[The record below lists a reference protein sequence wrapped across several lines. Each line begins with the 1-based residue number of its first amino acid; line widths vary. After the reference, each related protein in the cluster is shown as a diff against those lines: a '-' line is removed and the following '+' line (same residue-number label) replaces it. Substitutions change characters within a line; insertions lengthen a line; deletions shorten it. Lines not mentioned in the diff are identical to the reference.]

1 MGVCSTYIDY
11 QNDEYTSMYSE
22 ISADDRSALSKIKNI
37 PGFPCSFESG
47 NALLR
52 IFDETHSTVTIT
64 EYNDG
69 SAIYSILG
77 IVFQNYV
84 NELQDYVYVLDES
97 YREPEFISKYAK
109 EQSVYTYAKT
119 SQRHIV
125 NLPMISL
132 LHSEKYSQRSAYCGR
147 MIPRL

>member
-37 PGFPCSFESG
+37 PGFLCSWESA

-64 EYNDG
+64 EYDDG
-69 SAIYSILG
+69 SAMYSISG
-77 IVFQNYV
+77 IFFQNYV
-84 NELQDYVYVLDES
+84 NELQD
-97 YREPEFISKYAK
+97 
-109 EQSVYTYAKT
+109 
-119 SQRHIV
+119 
-125 NLPMISL
+125 
-132 LHSEKYSQRSAYCGR
+132 
-147 MIPRL
+147 